1 MITSRHIATRLNISE
16 TDPQDRAASEDKHH
30 LVQSRL
36 ITSIQAMLCHLPATY
51 LTNKL

>member
-1 MITSRHIATRLNISE
+1 MTTCRHIATRLNIPE
-16 TDPQDRAASEDKHH
+16 TDRQDRAASEDKHH

-36 ITSIQAMLCHLPATY
+36 ITSIQGKLCHLPATY